1 MRKILVLGA
10 GKSSW
15 HLINYLLSNAQEQ
28 NWHVTVAD
36 ASVELAKSKTQNHSA
51 SNAIAFNIND
61 ESQRKSEISK
71 ADIVI
76 SLLPPSLHAIAAVE
90 CLSEGKNLVTASYV
104 SEQMNALNNDVKN
117 KNLIFL
123 NECGLDPGIDHMS
136 AMQIIHV
143 LQAKGAEIISFKSY
157 TGGLISPGSNNNP
170 WGYKFTWNPKN
181 VILAGQGTALYRQN
195 RNNKFTPYHR
205 LFSQIEKI
213 NISGTGQFEGYAN
226 RNSNAYIET
235 YNLQNISTLLRGT
248 LRYAGYCSAWNLFV
262 HLGITDDTYIINT
275 SSLTYH
281 DWISSYLPDNEK
293 SLIQNLQSQFSYLNL
308 STADWERIKWP
319 GILDKTPIPLSS
331 GTPAEILLNLLESKW
346 KMELGDLDLVVMQHI
361 FEYILNGKTQTHVSS
376 LSVKGENETATAMSK
391 TVGLPMAIA
400 AKLILNGKVKTKG
413 VAIPVVAEIYE
424 PLLHELAQMGI
435 VFIEEHIY

>member
-15 HLINYLLSNAQEQ
+15 HLINYLLFNAQEQ

-36 ASVELAKSKTQNHSA
+36 ASLELAKSRTRNHPS
-51 SNAIAFNIND
+51 SNAIPFNIND
-61 ESQRKSEISK
+61 ESERKSEINK

-90 CLSEGKNLVTASYV
+90 CLVAGKNLVTASYV
-104 SEQMNALNNDVKN
+104 SEQMKSFDADVKN

-123 NECGLDPGIDHMS
+123 NECGLDPGVDHMS
-136 AMQIIHV
+136 AMQIIHS
-143 LQAKGAEIISFKSY
+143 LQSKGAEIISFKSY
-157 TGGLISPGSNNNP
+157 TGGLISPESNNNP

-195 RNNKFTPYHR
+195 RSNKFTPYHR
-205 LFSQIEKI
+205 LFSQTEKI
-213 NISGTGQFEGYAN
+213 NISGIGQFEGYAN

-235 YNLQNISTLLRGT
+235 YNLLNISTLLRGT
-248 LRYAGYCSAWNLFV
+248 LRYIGYCSSWNLFV
-262 HLGITDDTYIINT
+262 HLGITDDTYKINT

-281 DWISSYLPDNEK
+281 DWISSYLPDDGK
-293 SLIQNLQSQFSYLNL
+293 PLLQKLQTQFHYLNL
-308 STADWERIKWP
+308 SSDDWNRITWT
-319 GILDKTPIPLSS
+319 GILEKTLIPISN
-331 GTPAEILLNLLESKW
+331 GTPAEVLLNLLESKW
-346 KMELGDLDLVVMQHI
+346 KLQHGDLDLVVMQHI
-361 FEYILNGKTQTHVSS
+361 FEYKLNSKTHTHISS

-400 AKLILNGKVKTKG
+400 AKLILNGQIKTKG
-413 VAIPVVAEIYE
+413 VTIPVIPEIYE
-424 PLLHELAQMGI
+424 PVLNELSELGI
-435 VFIEEHIY
+435 LFKEEHG

>member
-235 YNLQNISTLLRGT
+235 YNLQNISSDSPEAL
-248 LRYAGYCSAWNLFV
+248 ADNQNSQ
-262 HLGITDDTYIINT
+262 T
-275 SSLTYH
+275 SQ
-281 DWISSYLPDNEK
+281 D
-293 SLIQNLQSQFSYLNL
+293 IQNENIEQYVENVQ
-308 STADWERIKWP
+308 
-319 GILDKTPIPLSS
+319 
-331 GTPAEILLNLLESKW
+331 
-346 KMELGDLDLVVMQHI
+346 
-361 FEYILNGKTQTHVSS
+361 NGKQNVSN
-376 LSVKGENETATAMSK
+376 LMYFKNEPEIKKDGKINEIIKSGQHLL
-391 TVGLPMAIA
+391 VQV
-400 AKLILNGKVKTKG
+400 AK
-413 VAIPVVAEIYE
+413 
-424 PLLHELAQMGI
+424 
-435 VFIEEHIY
+435 